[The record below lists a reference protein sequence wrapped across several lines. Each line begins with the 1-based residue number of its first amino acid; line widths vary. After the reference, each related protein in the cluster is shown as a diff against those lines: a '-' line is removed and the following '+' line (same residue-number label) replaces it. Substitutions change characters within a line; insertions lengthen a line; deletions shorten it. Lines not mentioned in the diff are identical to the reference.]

1 MALGF
6 RVYLEWSPGDQAMVE
21 SLEEILSSHG
31 GRNVCWPR
39 EWKLPPGAA
48 LTSLETAASGPSGH
62 PQSTADESRGRAA
75 ACRREGQSLARS
87 PGLCHSG
94 MQLKS

>member
-1 MALGF
+1 MFVGPGSGTATRGGANKLG
-6 RVYLEWSPGDQAMVE
+6 
-21 SLEEILSSHG
+21 
-31 GRNVCWPR
+31 
-39 EWKLPPGAA
+39 
-48 LTSLETAASGPSGH
+48 TAASGPSGH